1 MFWFLI
7 YIQIINK
14 IYSLEP
20 SIGWAFIGRSS
31 CGLSGFSRRSC
42 RYSLGGTV
50 APQVP
55 QGGVAGIHWAEQWRS
70 QRLLKAELQVLIGRN
85 SGGLSSSPR
94 RSRRYS
100 FRGKVAVSVAP
111 QGGVASF
118 HWAEQWRSQG
128 LLKAEWQVFIGR
140 SSGGLNGLTRR
151 SRRYSLGRAVAISS
165 TVSQGGVA
173 GIYWAEQ

>member
-7 YIQIINK
+7 YIQILNK
-14 IYSLEP
+14 IYSLES

-70 QRLLKAELQVLIGRN
+70 QRLLKAELQVLIGR
-85 SGGLSSSPR
+85 SSCRLLNGFSR
-94 RSRRYS
+94 RSGRYS
-100 FRGKVAVSVAP
+100 LGGAVAVSVAP
-111 QGGVASF
+111 QGGVAGI
-118 HWAEQWRSQG
+118 HWTEQWRYQ
-128 LLKAEWQVFIGR
+128 LFLTAEWQVFIGWN
-140 SSGGLNGLTRR
+140 SGSPSPPRR
-151 SRRYSLGRAVAISS
+151 SRWYSLGRSVAVS
-165 TVSQGGVA
+165 TASH
-173 GIYWAEQ
+173 